1 MTIFY
6 DPPYDSP
13 IEDSFAK
20 FASKYFSEEINMEA
34 QVVVYTICGKFRV
47 DFVVTDSKGRKTAIE
62 CDGKDF
68 HDESRDEWR
77 DSMILG
83 STDIEEI
90 YRISG
95 KEINYRIEDVF
106 YTLSMWSPWLFNER
120 ESYNLSRIATQEL
133 TLRSPSPVD
142 TIFSVNYVDNDNQ
155 INCFYIEKRHKNI
168 PEGKRQFWQSL
179 FKYAQKLGGGNLD
192 DVIASYRKQFWPKD

>member
-6 DPPYDSP
+6 EPPYDSP

-20 FASKYFSEEINMEA
+20 HASKYFSEEVNMEA
-34 QVVVYTICGKFRV
+34 QVDVHTICGKFRL

-62 CDGKDF
+62 CDGKEF
-68 HDESRDEWR
+68 HEKSRDEWR

-106 YTLSMWSPWLFNER
+106 YTLSIWSPWLFNER
-120 ESYNLSRIATQEL
+120 QSYNLSRIATQEL
-133 TLRSPSPVD
+133 TLRAPLSTD
-142 TIFSVNYVDNDNQ
+142 TIYSVNYIEDNQ
-155 INCFYIEKRHKNI
+155 MNCFYIEKRHKNI

-179 FKYAQKLGGGNLD
+179 FKFAQKSGGGHLD
-192 DVIASYRKQFWPKD
+192 DIIASYRSHFLPKG